1 MVLDTIPAVLA
12 WVPGKTQRTST
23 SPFLFTVE
31 KIVPTDGDPMTVPI
45 ELSWDQAA
53 LAVRDP
59 LIPERARRM
68 RSGETAQRE
77 HVTELAAYGLAFVAL
92 SVFVPGRRVIT
103 FRKGLP
109 PDLLFDVTPCKL
121 RGIEVAG
128 RTRGVKSAFKDIRDG
143 SKNKLGKRAQLIAR
157 IDVAEAYLSL
167 WCSSPRVGTFWQVKP

>member
-1 MVLDTIPAVLA
+1 MVLETIPAVLA

-23 SPFLFTVE
+23 SPFLFSVE
-31 KIVPTDGDPMTVPI
+31 KVVPTGGDRMTVPI
-45 ELSWDQAA
+45 ELSWDEGA
-53 LAVRDP
+53 LTSRDP
-59 LIPERARRM
+59 LIPDRARRM
-68 RSGETAQRE
+68 RSGKTAQRE

-92 SVFVPGRRVIT
+92 SVLFPGRRVIG

-109 PDLLFDVTPCKL
+109 PDLLFDVTPGNL

-128 RTRGVKSAFKDIRDG
+128 RTRGGEKALKDIRDG
-143 SKNKLGKRAQLIAR
+143 SKNKPGKRAQLIAR